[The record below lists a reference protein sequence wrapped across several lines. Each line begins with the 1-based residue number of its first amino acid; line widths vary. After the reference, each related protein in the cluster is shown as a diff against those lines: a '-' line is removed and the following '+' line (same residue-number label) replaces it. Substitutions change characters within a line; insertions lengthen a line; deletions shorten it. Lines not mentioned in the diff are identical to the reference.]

1 MAKKSAHSPLPDGI
15 GTEHID
21 LRPRQRRPGVLSLA
35 ILGALV
41 VIGLSGYAGGGSA
54 EHEVRNAAGAFALR
68 APDIIRNG
76 EILEMRLRV
85 VAQRPIDKLVIGV
98 EPALWREVTTN
109 STVPQAGEETFRDGL
124 FRFSFDKVEA
134 GGAFEFQV
142 VQQINPGLWGTNRG
156 RVVFLDGDTVL
167 AEMPVAMRVLP

>member
-1 MAKKSAHSPLPDGI
+1 MAQKTVHSPPPDGI
-15 GTEHID
+15 GAEHIE
-21 LRPRQRRPGVLSLA
+21 LRPLQRHPGILSLV

-54 EHEVRNAAGAFALR
+54 EHEVRNAAGTFVLR
-68 APDIIRNG
+68 SPHIIRNG
-76 EILEMRLRV
+76 EILESRMRV

-109 STVPQAGEETFRDGL
+109 STVPQAGEETYRDGL

-134 GGAFEFQV
+134 GAAFEFQV

>member
-1 MAKKSAHSPLPDGI
+1 MAKKSAHSPPPDGI
-15 GTEHID
+15 GTEHIE
-21 LRPRQRRPGVLSLA
+21 PRLMHRRPGILSLVT
-35 ILGALV
+35 LGVLV
-41 VIGLSGYAGGGSA
+41 AIGLSGYAGGGSV
-54 EHEVRNAAGAFALR
+54 EHEVRNAAGTFVLR
-68 APDIIRNG
+68 APEIIRNG
-76 EILEMRLRV
+76 EVLETRMRV

-98 EPALWREVTTN
+98 APALWREVTTN
-109 STVPQAGEETFRDGL
+109 STVPQAGEESFRDGL

-134 GGAFEFQV
+134 GGAFELQI